1 MVGERDSNMEL
12 MRVICMFMI
21 VLCHSS
27 FCVAWDEVPLSS
39 IMLRFG
45 ANVGVYGFVLV
56 SGYYMINSTIS
67 VTKLLRL
74 WITVF
79 SYSAGVYFILAMYG
93 AIHVNLLD
101 AFRYCTPF
109 TSGRY
114 WFVSTYFMLMLVSP
128 LLNRGIKGL
137 NKNVLILGIIIFTV
151 YNGLTFSAYGSR
163 LAEFCVLYAIA
174 AYVRLYGEPGM
185 GRSYLWWF
193 AVAGGLL
200 CLIELMCALG
210 SPFDRIIWPGRG
222 NPLMI
227 LMAASLFLGFS
238 SLRIGCHTAVNRL
251 AACTFGV
258 YLLHCH
264 PCLGDFIWNHLF
276 HVKFMADSPWFI
288 PYCLLVS
295 LLVYCVCSLVEL
307 IRLLTV
313 GRIFDIMLSR
323 YAQYINALSNKLLAL
338 VSKIEGLIKRTNKA
352 GERFSANCEK

>member
-1 MVGERDSNMEL
+1 MSAISKVGRLNASGAYASTTVLERPQQEVRVYLRVSVLAFALLLTNTNNNMVGERDSNMEL

-39 IMLRFG
+39 TMLRFG

-137 NKNVLILGIIIFTV
+137 NK
-151 YNGLTFSAYGSR
+151 
-163 LAEFCVLYAIA
+163 
-174 AYVRLYGEPGM
+174 
-185 GRSYLWWF
+185 
-193 AVAGGLL
+193 
-200 CLIELMCALG
+200 
-210 SPFDRIIWPGRG
+210 
-222 NPLMI
+222 
-227 LMAASLFLGFS
+227 
-238 SLRIGCHTAVNRL
+238 
-251 AACTFGV
+251 
-258 YLLHCH
+258 
-264 PCLGDFIWNHLF
+264 
-276 HVKFMADSPWFI
+276 
-288 PYCLLVS
+288 
-295 LLVYCVCSLVEL
+295 
-307 IRLLTV
+307 
-313 GRIFDIMLSR
+313 
-323 YAQYINALSNKLLAL
+323 
-338 VSKIEGLIKRTNKA
+338 KRV
-352 GERFSANCEK
+352 